1 MNKDNIVE
9 ILKAYNIPYAL
20 TGKNVSK
27 GYIGLNCP
35 FCGDDDN
42 FHLGINP
49 EKNFFACWRNNEHRG
64 NIVKLFMEVLG
75 FTEKEVKLLLSSYD
89 FSVDFSDKICYNK
102 EKVVGKKEIIMPENF
117 HKISYSD
124 IATRPFY
131 HYLINRGF
139 SDIDKMVDMYDIRC
153 CISGEW
159 QNRIIFPIYNNNQL
173 VTWVGRS
180 IESNPYLRYMDLA
193 KEESVQYAKH
203 CLYNLDNLKGGKI
216 LFICEGIFD
225 ALKIDFYTPKSIQAT
240 CIFTTSMRTEQISLL
255 AQINQLYDKVIV
267 LLDTG
272 VEYQSITLSD
282 KLSFMPNVL
291 LKLFMFKG
299 KKDAG
304 ELTQE
309 EVMDYISK
317 EFAW

>member
-102 EKVVGKKEIIMPENF
+102 EKVV
-117 HKISYSD
+117 S
-124 IATRPFY
+124 
-131 HYLINRGF
+131 
-139 SDIDKMVDMYDIRC
+139 
-153 CISGEW
+153 
-159 QNRIIFPIYNNNQL
+159 
-173 VTWVGRS
+173 
-180 IESNPYLRYMDLA
+180 
-193 KEESVQYAKH
+193 
-203 CLYNLDNLKGGKI
+203 
-216 LFICEGIFD
+216 
-225 ALKIDFYTPKSIQAT
+225 
-240 CIFTTSMRTEQISLL
+240 
-255 AQINQLYDKVIV
+255 
-267 LLDTG
+267 
-272 VEYQSITLSD
+272 
-282 KLSFMPNVL
+282 
-291 LKLFMFKG
+291 
-299 KKDAG
+299 
-304 ELTQE
+304 
-309 EVMDYISK
+309 
-317 EFAW
+317 